1 MGVIM
6 PWVAQDY
13 TPQLT
18 RDMGGRK
25 DLENVS
31 VHLSKR
37 LWPGALEDTPK
48 AGLILGVVV
57 F

>member
-1 MGVIM
+1 M